1 MAKSLSKK
9 PLKKPSARAEI
20 LRTEQVPVTD
30 LKVFHKNPRIGDIEK
45 IARSLETNGQ
55 FRAIVVNVGTHTGRK
70 NEVLA
75 GNHSFLAA
83 RKLGWPTILATFV
96 DVDDARSR
104 AIVLADNKTAELVL
118 VEVRLGAGDRI
129 VEVGRGGTR
138 DGDLEVLSELQGAVT
153 GREAAGLGPESSDGR
168 VDGREERNESEELHG
183 GSDVRYEER
192 KEWMA

>member
-1 MAKSLSKK
+1 MRGGVLLERDVELGERLGSSEA
-9 PLKKPSARAEI
+9 
-20 LRTEQVPVTD
+20 LRV
-30 LKVFHKNPRIGDIEK
+30 
-45 IARSLETNGQ
+45 
-55 FRAIVVNVGTHTGRK
+55 
-70 NEVLA
+70 A
-75 GNHSFLAA
+75 GAA
-83 RKLGWPTILATFV
+83 
-96 DVDDARSR
+96 
-104 AIVLADNKTAELVL
+104 ADNKAAELVL

-153 GREAAGLGPESSDGR
+153 RREAAGLGPESSDGR